1 MRARNK
7 IEFRKGG
14 VVGRVKET
22 MLLRYLSL
30 SFSVFF
36 LFLLH
41 LCSFDPGIFGR
52 MKFGFEVN
60 PLVRNQ
66 SRPHRITRVAT
77 ENGFRDFKRVVELR
91 FTEGN
96 RDRSEQGRKGK
107 RNLENARHAATT
119 HIERTCIVEISPLQT
134 KANFI
139 RACRSLLS
147 TTKIRF
153 FRKSTWVTIFFPPI
167 SLSLSLFLR
176 GWESRFGRESEFA
189 STRLEIDYGIVF
201 FIVGIFAVRLFS
213 RIFYFIKIYRNKDI
227 VLYISKIY
235 I

>member
-1 MRARNK
+1 M
-7 IEFRKGG
+7 
-14 VVGRVKET
+14 VGRVKEI

-167 SLSLSLFLR
+167 SLSLSLSSYEDGNLVLGEKASLPRRDWKSIMESCFLSLEFLR
-176 GWESRFGRESEFA
+176 
-189 STRLEIDYGIVF
+189 
-201 FIVGIFAVRLFS
+201 
-213 RIFYFIKIYRNKDI
+213 
-227 VLYISKIY
+227 
-235 I
+235 

>member
-1 MRARNK
+1 MLVLFNGGALPSGDEYCAVVVAAIKSNAGKSARSGNSATRGGRGDMRARNK

-147 TTKIRF
+147 TTKI
-153 FRKSTWVTIFFPPI
+153 
-167 SLSLSLFLR
+167 
-176 GWESRFGRESEFA
+176 
-189 STRLEIDYGIVF
+189 
-201 FIVGIFAVRLFS
+201 
-213 RIFYFIKIYRNKDI
+213 
-227 VLYISKIY
+227 
-235 I
+235 